1 MGPPGRAGRRDRR
14 RWAHQ
19 RRASGACRVAA
30 GEPAAAWRRRDPA
43 AGHGFLREG
52 DPVNVDAFIEAERAQ
67 QRTVTRAC
75 ELLEVS
81 RAAYYARRTGNV
93 SARQRTDAGL
103 TEHIRQAHQT
113 SK

>member
-1 MGPPGRAGRRDRR
+1 
-14 RWAHQ
+14 
-19 RRASGACRVAA
+19 
-30 GEPAAAWRRRDPA
+30 
-43 AGHGFLREG
+43 
-52 DPVNVDAFIEAERAQ
+52 VNVDAFIEAESAQ

-103 TEHIRQAHQT
+103 TEHLRQAHQR
-113 SK
+113 SKGRYGAHASTRSCAAKATGTAASGSPG